1 MARFRASGRRLTFA
15 LVNAHHG
22 LMTDTPARIEEDLAH
37 LTRMVED
44 LSDVVRAQGLQI
56 DRLNRRL
63 GALVEREAERQV
75 AEGASIPLGDQRPPH
90 W

>member
-1 MARFRASGRRLTFA
+1 MPQD
-15 LVNAHHG
+15 N
-22 LMTDTPARIEEDLAH
+22 ARIEEDLAH

-56 DRLNRRL
+56 DRLNRRI
-63 GALVEREAERQV
+63 GALIEREAERQV
-75 AEGASIPLGDQRPPH
+75 AEGTSIPLSDQRPPH